1 MIAVLSQAVVLLDP
15 RARITTVRE
24 EEKPPVSLPAQMLC
38 NPLHLA
44 HKAVGQTF
52 PLDSLLPAEN
62 NYATTQS
69 ASGRCHV
76 TAQFSDTHFIVALLR
91 DMSNSSDCEAGTAL
105 YQAPSELPVPSE
117 N

>member
-1 MIAVLSQAVVLLDP
+1 MIAVLSQAVVLLDSK
-15 RARITTVRE
+15 ARITTVRE
-24 EEKPPVSLPAQMLC
+24 EEKPPFSLPAQMLC

-76 TAQFSDTHFIVALLR
+76 TAQFSDTHFIVALLW
-91 DMSNSSDCEAGTAL
+91 DMANSSDCDDGMA
-105 YQAPSELPVPSE
+105 
-117 N
+117 

>member
-1 MIAVLSQAVVLLDP
+1 MIAVLSQAVVLLDSK
-15 RARITTVRE
+15 ARITTVRE
-24 EEKPPVSLPAQMLC
+24 EEKSPFSLPAQMLC

-44 HKAVGQTF
+44 HKVVGHPF
-52 PLDSLLPAEN
+52 PLDSLLPTEN
-62 NYATTQS
+62 NATTQFV
-69 ASGRCHV
+69 SGRYHV
-76 TAQFSDTHFIVALLR
+76 IAQYSDTHFIVALLR

>member
-1 MIAVLSQAVVLLDP
+1 MIAVLSQAVVLLDSK
-15 RARITTVRE
+15 ARITIVRE
-24 EEKPPVSLPAQMLC
+24 EEKSPFSLPAQMLC

>member
-1 MIAVLSQAVVLLDP
+1 MIAVLSQAVVLLDSK
-15 RARITTVRE
+15 ARITTVRE
-24 EEKPPVSLPAQMLC
+24 EEKSPFSLPAQMLC